1 MTFHVNAREVQL
13 VPQLP
18 GPREAIAALHRN
30 RIYSGTLHRLALLI
44 VDHGLAS
51 ADSFAWETT
60 GKEVAEIAGVEP
72 RTFRNWVKAAREHES
87 NIIEVQA
94 SNCGTTL
101 VLHLSDRK
109 SIGKEAL
116 SDRKPL
122 GNGEETDRKPLG
134 NGTTPATCGHDPYS
148 ESSSK
153 EEDDV
158 YKPIDT
164 SRDEEK
170 RSSVQAASSSD
181 EKIRRRCEKASTRV
195 LSHSLE
201 GIEDTATLA
210 DIEGEVLTLL
220 GLCYSHVSLEHA
232 SAYTSRL
239 AGKNITGAE
248 AMRYLQERLA
258 EMMTRKDID
267 SIPKS
272 PASAIRLMTKAEDI
286 ARFKSTLVRTGEIQV
301 REAQGESEGWGAEG
315 LAALEDF
322 KRSFLED
329 GEVS

>member
-1 MTFHVNAREVQL
+1 MTVYARDAIIVPTQPRDVIESILASDLDMAARMILMLLERAMRLEGKQAVQL
-13 VPQLP
+13 SAPDIAELAGCSVNTIRRRLKELEGEWLHVQTAVGHAPIYSFNPTHGGHTPAHREQTSL
-18 GPREAIAALHRN
+18 PRE
-30 RIYSGTLHRLALLI
+30 SKPPTQG
-44 VDHGLAS
+44 GQ
-51 ADSFAWETT
+51 
-60 GKEVAEIAGVEP
+60 GKGA
-72 RTFRNWVKAAREHES
+72 
-87 NIIEVQA
+87 
-94 SNCGTTL
+94 
-101 VLHLSDRK
+101 
-109 SIGKEAL
+109 
-116 SDRKPL
+116 
-122 GNGEETDRKPLG
+122 
-134 NGTTPATCGHDPYS
+134 GTTPATCGHDPYS

-170 RSSVQAASSSD
+170 SSPVQAASSSD